1 MGCLDA
7 KPVKAHGFRQAFWG
21 GTALSLWLAL
31 GGAEAQERTPPVLRP
46 GHLDLRLEGAASLLP
61 LSLEA
66 GATVE
71 VGVLPI
77 ATGTLALGAQLSG
90 NLCAL
95 ACWVPNLFSERDTS
109 RWELS
114 AVGRLGYHFSL
125 ADRNY
130 SKVDLFGF
138 VLGGVT
144 QPRTTVTAPTY
155 RFEGRGRGAVFGL
168 GMGGNYFPSSRFFLG
183 GEARLRFSTGT
194 SELTLTR
201 GTHAFTD
208 DERQWFRL
216 GLSTAFFVGV
226 RLF

>member
-1 MGCLDA
+1 MPLS
-7 KPVKAHGFRQAFWG
+7 
-21 GTALSLWLAL
+21 ALSHCRNLLLLCGWLVAS
-31 GGAEAQERTPPVLRP
+31 GAAEAQERPPPLLRP
-46 GHLDLRLEGAASLLP
+46 GNVDLRVEGAASLLP

-77 ATGTLALGAQLSG
+77 ATGTLSLGAELSG

-95 ACWVPNLFSERDTS
+95 ACWVPNLFQERDTS
-109 RWELS
+109 RWDLS

-125 ADRNY
+125 ANRNY
-130 SKVDLFGF
+130 SRADLFGF
-138 VLGGVT
+138 VLGGVME
-144 QPRTTVTAPTY
+144 PRITVTAPTY
-155 RFEGRGRGAVFGL
+155 RFEGRGRGAVLGL
-168 GMGGNYFPSSRFFLG
+168 GMGGNYFPSSRFFVG

-194 SELTLTR
+194 YALTLTQ
-201 GTHAFTD
+201 GTYEFTD
-208 DERQWFRL
+208 DERRWIRL

>member
-1 MGCLDA
+1 MTRPARSHL
-7 KPVKAHGFRQAFWG
+7 R
-21 GTALSLWLAL
+21 ALLLL
-31 GGAEAQERTPPVLRP
+31 GGLGMASGAAEAQEQPRSLLRP
-46 GHLDLRLEGAASLLP
+46 GNVDLRVEGAASLLP

-77 ATGTLALGAQLSG
+77 ATGTLSLGAELSA

-95 ACWVPNLFSERDTS
+95 ACWVPNLVFERDTS
-109 RWELS
+109 RWDLS
-114 AVGRLGYHFSL
+114 ATGRLGYHFTL

-130 SKVDLFGF
+130 SKVDLFG
-138 VLGGVT
+138 VLLGGVVH
-144 QPRTTVTAPTY
+144 PRTTVTAPGY
-155 RFEGRGRGAVFGL
+155 RFEGRGQGAVLGL
-168 GMGGNYFPSSRFFLG
+168 GVGGNYFPSSRFFLG

-194 SELTLTR
+194 YELTLTR
-201 GTHAFTD
+201 GSYDFTED
-208 DERQWFRL
+208 DRRWLRF